1 MKFEHL
7 MEVGC
12 DGKASL
18 HHFLTPENRLD
29 VIECNPNHLFEVNR
43 NYGNSPNVKIHP
55 YAMWHT
61 PGMVQFNLEG
71 ASSYVEGV
79 KGSPCMVNDN
89 IMPIDR
95 PDDWRIQVEA
105 RTFDEFDDGTID
117 IMDLDI
123 EGAEWYVISRMIS
136 RPKVVIIEMESQKY
150 VNPHFNDINKWMS
163 DNHYCKFHQDKS
175 CTFYKRLI

>member
-1 MKFEHL
+1 MEFKHL

-18 HHFLTPENRLD
+18 HKFLTPDNRLD

-43 NYGNSPNVKIHP
+43 HYANLPNVKIHP
-55 YAMWHT
+55 YAMWHEK
-61 PGMVQFNLEG
+61 GIVQFNLEG

-79 KGSPCMVNDN
+79 TSPCMVNDG
-89 IMPIDR
+89 IYPESR

-123 EGAEWYVISRMIS
+123 EGAEWYVIQKMIS
-136 RPKVVIIEMESQKY
+136 RPKCIIVEMEWDKY
-150 VNPHFNDINKWMS
+150 VNPFYNEINQWMTENLYYKFN
-163 DNHYCKFHQDKS
+163 QEGA
-175 CTFYKRLI
+175 CTFFHRLV